1 MGNLP
6 TNDSDQSDESTLIMT
21 TRGLESPARVRV
33 RDLCSAYIERTYPVY
48 MQLNILRSGT
58 KDEKAKMDAF
68 IDACRAWSNDTNP
81 DPVNLQ
87 KIISGAA

>member
-1 MGNLP
+1 MENLP
-6 TNDSDQSDESTLIMT
+6 TNYSDQSDESTLIMT
-21 TRGLESPARVRV
+21 TRGLESPAQIRA

-68 IDACRAWSNDTNP
+68 IDACRAWSNGTNP
-81 DPVNLQ
+81 DPANLQ
-87 KIISGAA
+87 KIVSGAA